1 VNKAHDALA
10 AAMDEQKTGL
20 LKAIVTGV
28 ASGTA
33 AVRAI
38 LVSAYYC
45 ILLCMC
51 PHILLC
57 VYVSSCV
64 CVLMLEHMYVSAY
77 YCMLLCMCP
86 DTGAYARQ
94 VSTLETKRAAD
105 YEQDQKDI
113 AALQARKVAERR
125 SPTASLSSYALK

>member
-1 VNKAHDALA
+1 
-10 AAMDEQKTGL
+10 
-20 LKAIVTGV
+20 
-28 ASGTA
+28 
-33 AVRAI
+33 
-38 LVSAYYC
+38 
-45 ILLCMC
+45 
-51 PHILLC
+51 
-57 VYVSSCV
+57 
-64 CVLMLEHMYVSAY
+64 
-77 YCMLLCMCP
+77 MLLCMCP